1 MKNPKIAVIVLTWND
16 WKNTVECIASLLISD
31 YKNFDIV
38 IVDNNSNKF
47 NFSRLLK
54 WLEKKKYPIVPIGFK
69 YKNNNIKKKNQPKI
83 IIKRISEI
91 ADVRFSKNVG
101 ATKAYNQG
109 IKYALKNNYEY
120 FVRLDCDFIV
130 TKNFLKESLKTFSKI
145 PNLATVSPKIYY
157 HLKKKTK
164 RIWWTGLKLKKNYL
178 KFQKTGGG
186 SRKTLDV
193 GQFKGIQESD
203 SFCGCCTMFSSKK
216 FKKIKKLDEDFFFGP
231 EDMEASSRL
240 KKYGKLVVNLNI
252 YTYHKV
258 SQSIF
263 ISGIKS
269 RIYFETIG
277 WLLIIKKMCSKFDKF
292 QGYSFFILRG
302 LVKLLKLIIKKNK
315 EVEIGFLLGIKDFFL
330 RYK

>member
-1 MKNPKIAVIVLTWND
+1 M
-16 WKNTVECIASLLISD
+16 
-31 YKNFDIV
+31 
-38 IVDNNSNKF
+38 
-47 NFSRLLK
+47 
-54 WLEKKKYPIVPIGFK
+54 
-69 YKNNNIKKKNQPKI
+69 
-83 IIKRISEI
+83 RIS
-91 ADVRFSKNVG
+91 
-101 ATKAYNQG
+101 
-109 IKYALKNNYEY
+109 
-120 FVRLDCDFIV
+120 
-130 TKNFLKESLKTFSKI
+130 
-145 PNLATVSPKIYY
+145 
-157 HLKKKTK
+157 
-164 RIWWTGLKLKKNYL
+164 
-178 KFQKTGGG
+178 
-186 SRKTLDV
+186 
-193 GQFKGIQESD
+193 
-203 SFCGCCTMFSSKK
+203 
-216 FKKIKKLDEDFFFGP
+216 FFGP